1 MLLPLLGIGNP
12 SWQVFG
18 LFKAR
23 KRLLFL
29 RFWWFIHEF
38 SEIYTLL
45 FLKICYNDSRFD
57 AVLSEI
63 SANKWADF
71 TKKST
76 FHRNKMPCWE
86 DVLSQHGIFYGSG
99 FVPWYALGLY
109 ALCQFQFCV
118 FLILSWLVPAYRKK
132 TSQLPFKYSPKRKKC
147 RKISTFS
154 SIILASLTSI
164 PRTQRALKAWYW
176 CHYDNQSNE
185 TRGLRARIGC
195 FRLQLIE
202 KLANRNIYEFSKWL

>member
-1 MLLPLLGIGNP
+1 MLLPLLGIWNP

-18 LFKAR
+18 LFKTG
-23 KRLLFL
+23 KILFFL
-29 RFWWFIHEF
+29 RFVWFIHEF

-76 FHRNKMPCWE
+76 FYRKNHAGKKCSPSM
-86 DVLSQHGIFYGSG
+86 VFYGSG
-99 FVPWYALGLY
+99 FVPWYVLSLY
-109 ALCQFQFCV
+109 ALCQFQFRV

-132 TSQLPFKYSPKRKKC
+132 ASQLPFKYSPKRKKC

-154 SIILASLTSI
+154 PIILTFLTSI
-164 PRTQRALKAWYW
+164 LRTQRYYLFPTRAALPLV
-176 CHYDNQSNE
+176 HHDISEN
-185 TRGLRARIGC
+185 
-195 FRLQLIE
+195 
-202 KLANRNIYEFSKWL
+202 

>member
-1 MLLPLLGIGNP
+1 MLLPLLGIWNP

-18 LFKAR
+18 LFKTR
-23 KRLLFL
+23 KLLLFL

-71 TKKST
+71 TKKFT

-109 ALCQFQFCV
+109 ALCQFWVRV
-118 FLILSWLVPAYRKK
+118 FLVLFWFVSTYRKAAYWVP
-132 TSQLPFKYSPKRKKC
+132 LKYSQKRKKC

-154 SIILASLTSI
+154 PIILTFLTSI

-176 CHYDNQSNE
+176 CHYDNHISAS
-185 TRGLRARIGC
+185 TG
-195 FRLQLIE
+195 
-202 KLANRNIYEFSKWL
+202 

>member
-1 MLLPLLGIGNP
+1 MLLPLLGIWNP

-18 LFKAR
+18 LFKAG
-23 KRLLFL
+23 KILFFL
-29 RFWWFIHEF
+29 RFGWFIHEF
-38 SEIYTLL
+38 SEIYTLF
-45 FLKICYNDSRFD
+45 FLKICYNDSRLD

-76 FHRNKMPCWE
+76 FYRKNHAGKKCSPSM
-86 DVLSQHGIFYGSG
+86 VFYGSG
-99 FVPWYALGLY
+99 FVPWYVLSLY
-109 ALCQFQFCV
+109 ALCQFQFRV

-154 SIILASLTSI
+154 SIILTSLTSI
-164 PRTQRALKAWYW
+164 PRTQRA
-176 CHYDNQSNE
+176 
-185 TRGLRARIGC
+185 TRR
-195 FRLQLIE
+195 
-202 KLANRNIYEFSKWL
+202 KNW

>member
-18 LFKAR
+18 LFKTG
-23 KRLLFL
+23 KILFFL
-29 RFWWFIHEF
+29 RFVWFIHEF

-63 SANKWADF
+63 SANKWSDF

-99 FVPWYALGLY
+99 FVPWYILGLY

-132 TSQLPFKYSPKRKKC
+132 TSQIPFKYSPKRKKC

-164 PRTQRALKAWYW
+164 PRTQRYYRFPTKVSLSPVRHDKSE
-176 CHYDNQSNE
+176 N
-185 TRGLRARIGC
+185 
-195 FRLQLIE
+195 
-202 KLANRNIYEFSKWL
+202 

>member
-18 LFKAR
+18 LFKTG
-23 KRLLFL
+23 KILFFL
-29 RFWWFIHEF
+29 RFGWFIHEF

-71 TKKST
+71 TKKFT

-109 ALCQFQFCV
+109 ALCQFWFRV
-118 FLILSWLVPAYRKK
+118 FLVLFRFVSAYRKAAYWGP
-132 TSQLPFKYSPKRKKC
+132 LKYPLKIKKC

-154 SIILASLTSI
+154 PIILTFLTSI
-164 PRTQRALKAWYW
+164 PRTQRA
-176 CHYDNQSNE
+176 
-185 TRGLRARIGC
+185 TT
-195 FRLQLIE
+195 LQ
-202 KLANRNIYEFSKWL
+202 F